1 MLKKWYDESDTE
13 FRDKFIAVLRIP
25 QGMLDSFHNFRQYKR
40 DVLNVYYTLSVM
52 KISHD
57 DTVDMNTGSIS
68 DIKTVVID
76 EQERMEDILAENE
89 KDEFLVDF
97 VSEQEYWD
105 TIEQY
110 KIERNDVN
118 KVYEFYVE
126 LMK

>member
-1 MLKKWYDESDTE
+1 
-13 FRDKFIAVLRIP
+13 
-25 QGMLDSFHNFRQYKR
+25 
-40 DVLNVYYTLSVM
+40 M

-57 DTVDMNTGSIS
+57 DTVDMDTGSIS

-76 EQERMEDILAENE
+76 EQERMENILAENE
-89 KDEFLVDF
+89 KDEFIVDF

>member
-1 MLKKWYDESDTE
+1 MLKKWYDESDAE
-13 FRDKFIAVLRIP
+13 LRDKFIAVLRIP

-57 DTVDMNTGSIS
+57 DTVDMDTGSIS

>member
-1 MLKKWYDESDTE
+1 
-13 FRDKFIAVLRIP
+13 
-25 QGMLDSFHNFRQYKR
+25 
-40 DVLNVYYTLSVM
+40 M

-57 DTVDMNTGSIS
+57 DTVDMDTGSIS

-110 KIERNDVN
+110 KIERNDDN

>member
-57 DTVDMNTGSIS
+57 DTVDMDTGSIS